1 MVVAATLTGVLV
13 LGGAGFAAAA
23 YLSGGGPQPQDVL
36 PVDTI
41 GFVSARPGPAAGQK
55 IALMSLL
62 EKFPALDMEGDGD
75 FRGQLLEPLLD
86 EARPGLRG

>member
-1 MVVAATLTGVLV
+1 M
-13 LGGAGFAAAA
+13 LGGAGFAAAS

-41 GFVSARPGPAAGQK
+41 GFVALDLDPAAGQK
-55 IALMSLL
+55 IALMSLM

-75 FRGQLLEPLLD
+75 FRGQLLEPLLG
-86 EARPGLRG
+86 EARPGLCG